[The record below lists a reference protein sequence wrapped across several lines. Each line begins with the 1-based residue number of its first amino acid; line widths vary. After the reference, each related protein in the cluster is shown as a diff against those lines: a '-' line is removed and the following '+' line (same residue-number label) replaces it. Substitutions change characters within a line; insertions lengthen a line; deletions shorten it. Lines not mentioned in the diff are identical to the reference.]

1 MTAGHVADNNLA
13 EQLDSKQIKRSR
25 RMGVLIFSAFLL
37 PMLAAYLI
45 FHTGIGLPLG
55 TINKGSLLLPPQAIA
70 DLPVYRA
77 SGEPLD
83 LLADKKDKKWRLL
96 IPGQADCSQS
106 CLDTLY
112 LTRQVHIRLGEKSK
126 RVERVYLNVAG
137 DLDGDFEAMLVEEH
151 PRLQRARVQVEDLQ
165 QWLADSNM
173 AVDKQGSPVSEGRY
187 FLMDQEGF
195 VMMAYDAS
203 HEGNQL
209 LSDIKRLLKYSYED

>member
-1 MTAGHVADNNLA
+1 MTVGHVADNNVV
-13 EQLDSKQIKRSR
+13 EQLDRKQIKRSR

-70 DLPVYRA
+70 DLPLYRA
-77 SGEPLD
+77 NGESLN
-83 LLADKKDKKWRLL
+83 LLADEKDKKWRLL
-96 IPGQADCSQS
+96 IPGQADCSQA
-106 CLDTLY
+106 CRDTLY

-126 RVERVYLNVAG
+126 RVERVYMNMAA
-137 DLDGDFEAMLVEEH
+137 DLDSDFKAILVEEH
-151 PRLQRARVQVEDLQ
+151 PRLLRARVKVEELE

-173 AVDKQGSPVSEGRY
+173 AVEKQGSPVSEGRY

-203 HEGNQL
+203 HDGKRL